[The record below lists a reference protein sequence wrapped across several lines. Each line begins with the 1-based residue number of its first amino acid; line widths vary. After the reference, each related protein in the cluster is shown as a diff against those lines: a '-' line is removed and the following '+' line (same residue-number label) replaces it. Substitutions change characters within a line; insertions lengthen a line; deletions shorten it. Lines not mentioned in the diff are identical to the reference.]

1 MITDPRTDAA
11 HGHRWVLWLFM
22 VVGVVIH
29 SSLCPPN
36 VHAGVLSATTR
47 ACVSSAF
54 DAPPPAER
62 NRGETPDTDSVADAG
77 HPCAPA
83 PRPHH
88 HPPCGVINH
97 RGSAQQQRA
106 LGPWHAGAVSWYLP
120 AAADTGAT
128 ARPANGRPG
137 ERRSRP
143 SAARSG
149 ADLRIDLCS
158 SRT

>member
-1 MITDPRTDAA
+1 MITDPRTNAA
-11 HGHRWVLWLFM
+11 HGHRWVLWLFL
-22 VVGVVIH
+22 VAGVVIH

-47 ACVSSAF
+47 ACVWSAS
-54 DAPPPAER
+54 DEPPPAER
-62 NRGETPDTDSVADAG
+62 SHGETPDTDNIADAG

-97 RGSAQQQRA
+97 RGSAQQRA
-106 LGPWHAGAVSWYLP
+106 LGPWHAGAATWFLP
-120 AAADTGAT
+120 VTPDTGTA
-128 ARPANGRPG
+128 ARPAIVRSG
-137 ERRSRP
+137 ERPSRP

-149 ADLRIDLCS
+149 ADLLIDLCS